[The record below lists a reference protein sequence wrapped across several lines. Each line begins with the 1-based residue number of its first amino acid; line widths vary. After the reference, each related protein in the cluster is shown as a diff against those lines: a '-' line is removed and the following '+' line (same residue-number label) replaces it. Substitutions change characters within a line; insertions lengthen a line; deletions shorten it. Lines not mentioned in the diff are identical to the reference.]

1 MSYARAP
8 SSDFWII
15 CYGNPQR
22 RDDGIGPYIV
32 KRLQPLLGHRS
43 DVHLR
48 VLHQLEPDVIDTLKN
63 AHTILF
69 VDATVRTLAEGR
81 HWVGIQPE
89 LKALPCLIHH
99 VTPSFILGLLQ
110 CLYHRNPAAWMVS
123 VEGNDFSFGSGL
135 SSEAQKRAEQVIGEI
150 AEFVLTEVLEKDR
163 ITRINLKSEAQNG
176 KYETISKS

>member
-15 CYGNPQR
+15 GYGNPQR

-32 KRLQPLLGHRS
+32 NRLQPFFEHRM
-43 DVHLR
+43 DVHLL
-48 VLHQLEPDVIDTLKN
+48 VLHQLEPDVVDTLEK

-69 VDATVRTLAEGR
+69 VDASVETLAEGR

-99 VTPSFILGLLQ
+99 VAPSFILGLLQ

-123 VEGNDFSFGSGL
+123 VAGDDFSFGSGL

-150 AEFVLTEVLEKDR
+150 TEFVLTEVSEKDK
-163 ITRINLKSEAQNG
+163 ITPTWTSRK
-176 KYETISKS
+176 